1 MITSFQTIHPI
12 PLIFLISFHHYLAY
26 NHPPCKSVFSKEDSY
41 LWAYKV
47 IIKNNSEHTVK
58 LISRHWKIF
67 DSNGSYRE
75 VKGKGVVGEQ
85 PVLEPGQEFEYTSG
99 TPLKTTSGMMHGSY
113 LMQNFEGE
121 EFEVKIPP
129 FSLDIPDRNKT
140 LN

>member
-1 MITSFQTIHPI
+1 MKKKI
-12 PLIFLISFHHYLAY
+12 LINVEPTYLEE
-26 NHPPCKSVFSKEDSY
+26 HSDPFEDSY
-41 LWAYKV
+41 LWAYRV
-47 IIKNNSEHTVK
+47 IIKNNSEQTVK

-85 PVLEPGQEFEYTSG
+85 PVLEPGEEFEYTSG

-121 EFEVKIPP
+121 EFEVNIPP